1 MTRILVAEDEPG
13 IASFI
18 VKGLTANG
26 YTATVAADGITAL
39 WHARSGE
46 FDLIVLD
53 LGLPG
58 RDGFEI
64 LHELRTKK
72 QTIPVIILTAREG
85 VDTLAAGLDAGADD
99 YISKPFRFDELLAR
113 IRTRLR
119 TVPEP
124 KPLTVRFGDV
134 VIDLKARRVE
144 RAGHQVEL
152 TAREFVLLTT
162 FLDHPGQVLS
172 RQQLLSHVWGYDF
185 EGGSNVVDVYVGYLR
200 RKLGSDLIVT
210 VRGLGYR
217 LGDAGPDKGTAA
229 LRRS

>member
-26 YTATVAADGITAL
+26 YTATVAADGEHAL
-39 WHARSGE
+39 WQAKSGE
-46 FDLIVLD
+46 FDLVVLD

-58 RDGFEI
+58 RDGLSI
-64 LHELRTKK
+64 IHQLRQEKNE
-72 QTIPVIILTAREG
+72 IPVVILTAREG
-85 VDTLAAGLDAGADD
+85 VDSLVAGLDAGADD
-99 YISKPFRFDELLAR
+99 YIAKPFRFDELLAR
-113 IRTRLR
+113 IRSRLR
-119 TVPEP
+119 TGHAPEV
-124 KPLTVRFGDV
+124 TIVRFRDIV
-134 VIDLKARRVE
+134 FDLKARRVE
-144 RAGHQVEL
+144 RGGQPVEL
-152 TAREFVLLTT
+152 TAREYVLATT

-200 RKLGSDLIVT
+200 RKLGADLIVT

-217 LGDAGPDKGTAA
+217 LGEPDLDEEILTE
-229 LRRS
+229 LS

>member
-1 MTRILVAEDEPG
+1 MTRILVAEDERG

-26 YTATVAADGITAL
+26 YAATVAADGETAL

-46 FDLIVLD
+46 FDLLILD

-58 RDGFEI
+58 RDGLSV
-64 LHELRTKK
+64 LHELRAK
-72 QTIPVIILTAREG
+72 QSSIPVVILTAREG
-85 VDTLAAGLDAGADD
+85 VDTLVTGLDAGADD

-113 IRTRLR
+113 IRSRLR
-119 TVPEP
+119 TSREPE
-124 KPLTVRFGDV
+124 LSTVRFRDV
-134 VIDLKARRVE
+134 VIDQRARRVE
-144 RAGHQVEL
+144 RGGKPVEL

-200 RKLGSDLIVT
+200 RKLGADLIVT
-210 VRGLGYR
+210 ARGLGYR
-217 LGDAGPDKGTAA
+217 LGDPD
-229 LRRS
+229 SD

>member
-1 MTRILVAEDEPG
+1 MTRILVAEDERG

-26 YTATVAADGITAL
+26 YAATVAADGETAL

-46 FDLIVLD
+46 FDLLILD

-58 RDGFEI
+58 RDGLSV
-64 LHELRTKK
+64 LHELRAK
-72 QTIPVIILTAREG
+72 QSSIPVVILTAREG
-85 VDTLAAGLDAGADD
+85 VDTLVTGLDAGADD

-113 IRTRLR
+113 IRSRLR
-119 TVPEP
+119 TSREPE
-124 KPLTVRFGDV
+124 LSTVRFRDV
-134 VIDLKARRVE
+134 VIDQRARRVE
-144 RAGHQVEL
+144 RGGKPVEL
-152 TAREFVLLTT
+152 TARELVLLTT

-200 RKLGSDLIVT
+200 RKLGADLIVT
-210 VRGLGYR
+210 ARGLGYR
-217 LGDAGPDKGTAA
+217 LGDPD
-229 LRRS
+229 SD

>member
-1 MTRILVAEDEPG
+1 MTRILVAEDERG

-26 YTATVAADGITAL
+26 YAATVAADGETAL

-46 FDLIVLD
+46 FDLLILD

-58 RDGFEI
+58 RDGLSV
-64 LHELRTKK
+64 LHELRAK
-72 QTIPVIILTAREG
+72 QSSIPVVILTAREG
-85 VDTLAAGLDAGADD
+85 VDTLVTGLDAGADD

-113 IRTRLR
+113 IRSRLR
-119 TVPEP
+119 TNREPEP
-124 KPLTVRFGDV
+124 SSVRFRDV
-134 VIDLKARRVE
+134 VIDLRARRVE
-144 RAGHQVEL
+144 RGGKPVEL

-200 RKLGSDLIVT
+200 RKLGADLIVT
-210 VRGLGYR
+210 ARGLGYR
-217 LGDAGPDKGTAA
+217 LGDRD
-229 LRRS
+229 SD

>member
-26 YTATVAADGITAL
+26 YTATVAADGNTAL

-46 FDLIVLD
+46 FDLVVLD

-64 LHELRTKK
+64 LHELRTEK

-85 VDTLAAGLDAGADD
+85 VDALAAGLDAGADD

-144 RAGHQVEL
+144 RAGHRVEL
-152 TAREFVLLTT
+152 TAREFRAP
-162 FLDHPGQVLS
+162 HHLS
-172 RQQLLSHVWGYDF
+172 RSPRPGTLAAATV
-185 EGGSNVVDVYVGYLR
+185 EPRVGL
-200 RKLGSDLIVT
+200 
-210 VRGLGYR
+210 
-217 LGDAGPDKGTAA
+217 
-229 LRRS
+229 

>member
-26 YTATVAADGITAL
+26 YAATVAADGEHAL
-39 WHARSGE
+39 WQAQSGE
-46 FDLIVLD
+46 FDLVVLD

-58 RDGFEI
+58 RDGLSI
-64 LHELRTKK
+64 VHQLRREKNG
-72 QTIPVIILTAREG
+72 IPVVILTAREG
-85 VDTLAAGLDAGADD
+85 VESLVAGLDAGADD
-99 YISKPFRFDELLAR
+99 YIAKPFRFDELLAR
-113 IRTRLR
+113 IRSRLR
-119 TVPEP
+119 TGHTPEE
-124 KPLTVRFGDV
+124 TTMRFRDIV
-134 VIDLKARRVE
+134 FDLKGRRVE
-144 RAGHQVEL
+144 RDGQPVEL
-152 TAREFVLLTT
+152 TAREYVLLMT

-185 EGGSNVVDVYVGYLR
+185 EGGSNVVDVYVSYLR

-217 LGDAGPDKGTAA
+217 LGDPDPG
-229 LRRS
+229 